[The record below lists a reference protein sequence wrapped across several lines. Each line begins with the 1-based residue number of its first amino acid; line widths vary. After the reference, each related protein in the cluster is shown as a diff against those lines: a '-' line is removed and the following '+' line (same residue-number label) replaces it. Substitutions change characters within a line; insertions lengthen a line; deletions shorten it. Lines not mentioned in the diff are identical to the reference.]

1 MPDFF
6 QHPRLPTLH
15 HLADCDL
22 GAREAE
28 LAEWACAKPI
38 ALLLPALFSEF
49 EKPALEGMLK
59 QIAEVPYISEVILTV
74 NRSNAAQFK
83 MAKALSAEWLRGKP
97 CSLLWNDGPALKA
110 VHKELEA
117 HGHPPYKAGKGS
129 NIWMGVA
136 YLAARKEHRT
146 VACHDTDILSYERG
160 LLWRLCYP
168 VAHPDMP
175 YRFAKGYYG
184 RVGDRLY
191 GRVTRLLVLPLI
203 HAFMEVQGRTPLLE
217 HLEGFRY
224 PLSGEF
230 CADLDT
236 LASFGMPRGWGL
248 EMCLL
253 CEVFEHLATDEL
265 CQVDLG
271 FNFQHRHRSVSNSPA
286 SNAFVTGLV
295 ASATE
300 VASTLAAHVAAGDSA
315 QENAKMLNTVVSRY
329 RQIALQWVPRY
340 QHDALLNGLT
350 YDRAD
355 EEHAVQVFTSALAD
369 AFQIHDGDVA
379 PRCVEQPSCQETFAK
394 VSGLADAVLAA
405 GSRIC

>member
-6 QHPRLPTLH
+6 QHARLPTLH
-15 HLADCDL
+15 HLADSDL
-22 GAREAE
+22 ATREAE
-28 LAEWACAKPI
+28 LASWSQTKPI
-38 ALLLPALFSEF
+38 ALLLPALYAEF
-49 EKPALEGMLK
+49 QKPALEGMLR
-59 QIAEVPYISEVILTV
+59 QIAGVPYVSEVILTV
-74 NRSNAAQFK
+74 NRATAAQIK
-83 MAKALSAEWLRGKP
+83 TAKANIAKWLGDKP
-97 CSLLWNDGPALKA
+97 FSLLWNDGPEFQA
-110 VHKELEA
+110 VQRELA
-117 HGHPPYKAGKGS
+117 AQGMPPYKAGKGT

-136 YLAARKEHRT
+136 YLLARREHRI

-230 CADLDT
+230 CADLES
-236 LASFGMPRGWGL
+236 LGQFGMPRGWGL

-253 CEVFEHLATDEL
+253 CEVFKHLSTSEI

-271 FNFQHRHRSVSNSPA
+271 FNFQHRHRDVSNAPSSDA
-286 SNAFVTGLV
+286 LVTGLV

-300 VASTLAAHVAAGDSA
+300 VASTLAAHVVAGETA
-315 QENAKMLNTVVSRY
+315 EENVKLLNSVVSRY
-329 RQIALQWVPRY
+329 RQIALEWVPRY

-350 YDRAD
+350 YDLAD
-355 EEHAVQVFTSALAD
+355 EQNAIQVFTSALAD
-369 AFQIHDGDVA
+369 AFQIHDGDTA
-379 PRCVEQPSCQETFAK
+379 PVCIEQPSCREI
-394 VSGLADAVLAA
+394 LAQIPGISDAIVAA
-405 GSRIC
+405 AIR